1 MIDRLDEALKLF
13 KPAEPAPTMTEY
25 QREQQAIRANYERLK
40 KADRLIREAEKEG
53 RRHVRF
59 PREALLSHLEH
70 VDGETIRVNPA
81 IPVGPKAIHLIALDA
96 FNGHQWP
103 S

>member
-13 KPAEPAPTMTEY
+13 KPAEPAPTTTEC
-25 QREQQAIRANYERLK
+25 QREQQVIRANYERLK
-40 KADRLIREAEKEG
+40 KGRSVDTEAD
-53 RRHVRF
+53 RF

-70 VDGETIRVNPA
+70 VDRETIGVDLA
-81 IPVGPKAIHLIALDA
+81 IPVGPKAIHPIALDA

-103 S
+103 P